1 MVLPFDQI
9 TTVGKAMDIATFEP
23 FEKDVLPKRIATRL
37 LSLIKE
43 KHLRPGDKLP
53 PERELAGMMQVSRPS
68 LREALQALAIM
79 NIIEIRQGDGTY
91 VTSLEPGLLIE
102 PLNFVFALDDS
113 TLLELFE
120 ARKIVEVGLVG
131 LAAQRITAE
140 EMADLECCL
149 AKSLQSADD
158 PDAFLLADLELHKKI
173 GLAARNPI
181 MQRFMDSISQL
192 GRVSRAR
199 TTHIPGLTQQSAED
213 HRAIVAAL
221 KNHDVEAARQ
231 AMLQHLDSVERRLK
245 DLVSSQ
251 K

>member
-1 MVLPFDQI
+1 
-9 TTVGKAMDIATFEP
+9 MDKTFEP
-23 FEKDVLPKRIATRL
+23 FEKDVLPKKIATRL

-43 KHLRPGDKLP
+43 KHLRPGDRLP
-53 PERELAGMMQVSRPS
+53 PERELAAMMQVSRPS
-68 LREALQALAIM
+68 LREALQGLAIM
-79 NIIEIRQGDGTY
+79 NIIEMRQGDGTY
-91 VTSLEPGLLIE
+91 ITSLEPELLVE

-149 AKSLQSADD
+149 AKSLQSAED
-158 PDAFLLADLELHKKI
+158 PDTFLQADLELHKKI

-181 MQRFMDSISQL
+181 MQRIMDSISQL
-192 GRVSRAR
+192 SLASRTR
-199 TTHIPGLTQQSAED
+199 TNYIPGVTEQSAED

-221 KNHDVEAARQ
+221 KNHNVEAACQ
-231 AMLQHLDSVERRLK
+231 AMLQHLDNVEHRLK
-245 DLVSSQ
+245 DLVSAQ
-251 K
+251 G